1 MLKCQP
7 PEPVD
12 VTLFGNRVFADYQ
25 IEDMRIG
32 LTPYDWCPY
41 EKGTFENSNRHPH
54 TENTGEH
61 EGRDWGS
68 ATLSQGTAAF
78 ASDHQTVG
86 ARHRTDSPSQPQE
99 GPTL

>member
-1 MLKCQP
+1 MTGVLMKRGHLKTAT
-7 PEPVD
+7 D
-12 VTLFGNRVFADYQ
+12 THTR
-25 IEDMRIG
+25 R
-32 LTPYDWCPY
+32 TP
-41 EKGTFENSNRHPH
+41 
-54 TENTGEH
+54 GEH